1 MTTIRIFSGGAP
13 KEVFNTLLPD
23 FRRQTG
29 HEVEF
34 SFAVTKALD
43 ERLRAG
49 ETPDVLVLP
58 TNVLDGYQKD
68 GLARAEGRAVFGIV
82 SINVVVRKGAPIPD
96 ISTTEKVKQTLLAS
110 RSIALAAP
118 GLTPSGIHLAKVFDR
133 LGWTEALKHKLVHRA
148 ALQGGVELVA
158 SGEVELGLYPKSE
171 VVTFDSLT
179 IVGPLPPDIQLNTI
193 YGAAVTAKATAPDA
207 GAAFIAF
214 MSAPDKRQVWTAG
227 GFTPA

>member
-23 FRRQTG
+23 FKRQTG
-29 HEVEF
+29 HDVAF
-34 SFAVTKALD
+34 TFAVTKAVD
-43 ERLRAG
+43 DRLRAG

-58 TNVLDGYQKD
+58 TSVLDGYQKD
-68 GLARAEGRAVFGIV
+68 GIARAEDRAVFGVV
-82 SINVVVRKGAPIPD
+82 SINVVVRKGAPTPD
-96 ISTTEKVKQTLLAS
+96 ISTTEKVKRMLLAS

-118 GLTPSGIHLAKVFDR
+118 GLTPSGIHLAKIFDR
-133 LGWTEALKHKLVHRA
+133 LGLTEALKDKLVHRA

-158 SGEVELGLYPKSE
+158 NGEVELGLYPKSE

-179 IVGPLPPDIQLNTI
+179 VVGPLPPDIQLNTI
-193 YGAAVTAKATAPDA
+193 YGAAVTTTTAAPEA

-214 MSAPDKRQVWTAG
+214 MSAPDKRQVWTDG
-227 GFTPA
+227 GFTAA